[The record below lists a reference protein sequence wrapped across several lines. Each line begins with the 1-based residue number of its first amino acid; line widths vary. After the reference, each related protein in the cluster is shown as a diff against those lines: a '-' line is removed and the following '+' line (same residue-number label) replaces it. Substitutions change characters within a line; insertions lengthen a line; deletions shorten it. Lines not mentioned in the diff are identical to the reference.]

1 LIAPRA
7 EHGISRKNMAEE
19 VLKVLY
25 RLHNSG
31 QKAYL
36 VGGAVRDLLL
46 GGRPKDY
53 DVATDARPDEIK
65 KLFVNCRLI
74 GRRFRLAHIVFKGGR
89 VVELSTFRRSPE
101 PPDADGDDAEDRDL
115 LIREDNT
122 WGSAQEDAYRRDF
135 TVNALF
141 YNIAD
146 FSVIDYVGG
155 LADLNAGLIRTIGDA
170 NIRFREDPVRMIRAV
185 EYAARLEFDLHPEV
199 RKAIQKHRKD
209 LRRAS
214 SARMADEL
222 LNLLKS
228 GAAEPAFRSMWRL
241 GLLEILHND
250 LYRALE
256 HGQAEKFFK
265 DLALADA
272 RAKKQQPLRDVTLFA
287 LLFTPQLDRAVS
299 AMEASKGGRI
309 SKGEFLVKVEQS
321 VDQAEPLFQ
330 FPNRRRHQIK
340 QAVLAARKMRR
351 RPSKHRGLASVVE
364 RAYFLDALELLQ
376 LEAGSSDQHHGVLK
390 EWEDLKREAERE
402 GRIIDPEKR
411 SERGRRRG
419 GRAPARG
426 GRRDASRS
434 RDGRRRGARDEA
446 RGGRGGRG
454 SGRSDRGRDRTA
466 ASGGGK
472 PDRSDERRP
481 SDSGRGSESRTPDS
495 QRRSGRQQGDS
506 SRGSGGRQPDSR
518 RRSGRQQGD
527 SRRESSTRQSD
538 SGRRTAPE
546 PAERQPAESISQ
558 EARPAPVPEPAP
570 APTPTPAPGP
580 QHTTPDTESI
590 RQPSEAPGQE
600 SQRTPAP
607 EPAPEPA
614 PVPAPTITP
623 GPTAPADA
631 EITEGAELYAPS
643 SDDDVHGRQRREG
656 KTWKG
661 VAGQR
666 SSTIMNMKDDLDS
679 GRLDVPPKE
688 EIPYVIPGQS
698 VNETS
703 TDWSANVGKLEE
715 LASDTTTPDEEKW
728 GRKRKPSERR

>member
-1 LIAPRA
+1 MENTNSHNLSSRKGLLARLFRGSGQIRPTEPLIVPRA

-25 RLHNSG
+25 RLRNSG
-31 QKAYL
+31 QKGYL

-65 KLFVNCRLI
+65 KLFVNSRLI

-89 VVELSTFRRSPE
+89 VVEVSTFRRSPD
-101 PPDADGDDAEDRDL
+101 PPDADGEDGEDGEDRDL
-115 LIREDNT
+115 LIKEDNR

-155 LADLNAGLIRTIGDA
+155 LADLNAGLIRTIGDP

-185 EYAARLEFDLHPEV
+185 EYAARLGFDLHPDV

-256 HGQAEKFFK
+256 HAQAEQFFN
-265 DLALADA
+265 DLTVADA
-272 RAKKQQPLRDVTLFA
+272 RAKKQRPLRDVTLFS
-287 LLFTPQLDRAVS
+287 LLFTPQLQSAVS
-299 AMEASKGGRI
+299 AMETGKGGRL
-309 SKGEFLVKVEQS
+309 SKGEFLVKVEQA
-321 VDQAEPLFQ
+321 VDRAEPLFQ

-351 RPSKHRGLASVVE
+351 RPSRHRGLASVVG
-364 RAYFLDALELLQ
+364 RAYFLDALDLLQ
-376 LEAGSSDQHHGVLK
+376 MEVESSGEHQGVLK

-419 GRAPARG
+419 GRERSRG
-426 GRRDASRS
+426 GRRDSRRS
-434 RDGRRRGARDEA
+434 RDRDHRGARDDA
-446 RGGRGGRG
+446 RGGQGGRG
-454 SGRSDRGRDRTA
+454 RDQSDRSKDRTSTPDRGQQDR
-466 ASGGGK
+466 SGG
-472 PDRSDERRP
+472 RRP
-481 SDSGRGSESRTPDS
+481 SESGRRSESR
-495 QRRSGRQQGDS
+495 S
-506 SRGSGGRQPDSR
+506 SDSR
-518 RRSGRQQGD
+518 RRTGRQQAD
-527 SRRESSTRQSD
+527 SRRESGASQSD
-538 SGRRTAPE
+538 SRRRTSPKPSDSRQTRPQSPAVDRQPATEDVRAEPQQAPRDSE
-546 PAERQPAESISQ
+546 PARQPAEAASQ
-558 EARPAPVPEPAP
+558 EARP
-570 APTPTPAPGP
+570 TPAPG
-580 QHTTPDTESI
+580 Q
-590 RQPSEAPGQE
+590 AP
-600 SQRTPAP
+600 
-607 EPAPEPA
+607 
-614 PVPAPTITP
+614 
-623 GPTAPADA
+623 PADTG
-631 EITEGAELYAPS
+631 IPEGAELYTPPS
-643 SDDDVHGRQRREG
+643 DIDVHGRQRREG
-656 KTWKG
+656 KIWKG

-666 SSTIMNMKDDLDS
+666 SSTIMNMKNDLDA
-679 GRLDVPPKE
+679 GRLDVPPEE
-688 EIPYVIPGQS
+688 EIPYVVPGQS

-703 TDWSANVGKLEE
+703 RDWSANVGKSDE
-715 LASDTTTPDEEKW
+715 LAADTTTPDEDKW
-728 GRKRKPSERR
+728 GRRRKKPSENR